1 MTNGWDGA
9 DPIQSDDGFGT
20 FYELATRFTANA
32 NITISAVRVWAGLS
46 LNLPNRNA
54 RIWTTAGVTQ
64 RTIDIDDTLNAGWS
78 TFDLASPLDITSGT
92 SFDVSYSTRQY
103 YGAVS
108 GGYPNA
114 SSDGNVTA
122 IAGRFAES
130 NGTFPS
136 TSTGTFY
143 GIDIVYSLT
152 GGNQPPEV
160 TGIVI
165 AKSGATVQATATID
179 DESPASV
186 TLKWHWGDG
195 AVTNTNAG
203 VVTANHTYMASGN
216 YAVLVTATDAASLTG
231 SNATAVQVT
240 IPGTITE
247 DEAWIDDVYD
257 AVVSDVQRSGYF
269 DKVNK
274 HEPKLGQRTG
284 MTAAV
289 WVQTIDPVALASGLA
304 ATSARVVFMLR
315 IFQNFI
321 SEPQDAIDPRMLR
334 AASNVMRRYHDDFDF
349 EGVIRNVDLLG
360 AFGIALAGVAGYVE
374 DGGKHYRVIDITVP
388 CIVNDVWPQVN

>member
-9 DPIQSDDGFGT
+9 DPVQQDDGLGT

-32 NITISAVRVWAGLS
+32 NITITAVRVWAGLS
-46 LNLPNRNA
+46 LNLGSRNA
-54 RIWTTAGVTQ
+54 YLWNTSGTIL
-64 RTIDIDDTLNAGWS
+64 RTIDIDDTLNAGWN
-78 TFDLASPLDITSGT
+78 TFDLVSPLDITSGT

-108 GGYPNA
+108 GAYPND

-130 NGTFPS
+130 NGTFPNN
-136 TSTGTFY
+136 STGTFY

-179 DESPASV
+179 DESPAGV
-186 TLKWHWGDG
+186 TLRWEWGDG
-195 AVTNTNAG
+195 QATNTNAG
-203 VVTANHTYMASGN
+203 ITTASHTYTASGN
-216 YAVLVTATDAASLTG
+216 YAVLVTATDSASLTG
-231 SNATAVQVT
+231 TGAKAVQIT
-240 IPGTITE
+240 IPGAYTQ
-247 DEAWIDDVYD
+247 DEAWLDDVFD

-269 DKVNK
+269 EKVNK
-274 HEPKLGQRTG
+274 HEPKLLQRTR

-289 WVQTIDPVALASGLA
+289 WVQSIDPLPLISGLA

-315 IFQNFI
+315 LYQNFI
-321 SEPQDAIDPRMLR
+321 SEPQDAIDPLMIR
-334 AASNVMRRYHDDFDF
+334 AASNIMRRYHDDFDF
-349 EGVIRNVDLLG
+349 EGTIRNVDLLG
-360 AFGIALAGVAGYVE
+360 AYGVALAGTAGYLE

-388 CIVNDVWPQVN
+388 CIISDVWPQVN